1 MKKMLKRF
9 LALAFLTC
17 ALTSAFSE
25 GSDIVVLMDASGTI
39 LPWFDEINSR
49 VLVDITKK
57 FIRQG
62 DTFHLISF
70 NSRVNLEIVQPIE
83 SEADVSRVVSRFM
96 LLYPLGQNSDFL
108 SGLHYTWQY
117 VSSLE
122 QSRQKVVIIISDGIF
137 NPPADS
143 TYASYT
149 PDQVK
154 ADIAQISRQIRGAGW
169 NVYYVKLPFPDNAEI
184 SSLDGKIVSSPEAAS
199 KTAKNG
205 KDAASSKKGT
215 GSKSK
220 AEATAQAETKK
231 YLDVSSDF
239 ESSLDIGQ
247 SELPKENVPLT
258 FVDSLF
264 SMPEVTFPDNIGKKG
279 RVFMLPLKVK
289 NVSDKTVNMELSGVY
304 WNDMD
309 VLGKTSFLNLSPKE
323 RGTLRAEIRLPETV
337 GKGPFD
343 LPIRLQFSGNTR
355 VNPQSGTVHLTV
367 VGFSPEMLFM
377 SGVPLVFSVILIA
390 LALIFVVLLILFV
403 IRKTARPVPDAVSA
417 AATAETVA
425 GRASQ
430 PAKAEKAAAGYAASA
445 SNKRGMA
452 FAHAST
458 QASTGTPQG
467 SEYTPDTSRNAAAIL
482 SSAAK
487 PEKTGL
493 TSLTEV
499 GVAKEVDRKAILAAM
514 VRKEDKQIHFDI
526 ARDDSADKNVAQMA
540 SALAAEKSARLSVLA
555 DAAKKYT
562 AHEVVR
568 TGASASEPILVKE
581 SGNIML
587 ELSVGNQ
594 NPHIGK
600 RNVHMM
606 KAGTRLSIGGGTSA
620 FLIFLVRFPAHIAE
634 IRFDGKQC
642 NLAILKPQYFP
653 YETDNVISDC
663 VGREFTVVSDK
674 GYEVAFSL
682 AVYEDP
688 VLKLNRLLKSIG

>member
-9 LALAFLTC
+9 FALAFMTC

-25 GSDIVVLMDASGTI
+25 GADIVVLMDASGTI

-169 NVYYVKLPFPDNAEI
+169 NVYYVKLPFPENAEI

-199 KTAKNG
+199 KASKNG
-205 KDAASSKKGT
+205 KGSASQKKDP
-215 GSKSK
+215 SAKSK
-220 AEATAQAETKK
+220 AEPTPQAETKK
-231 YLDVSSDF
+231 YLEVSSDF
-239 ESSLDIGQ
+239 ESSLDINQ
-247 SELPKENVPLT
+247 SELPKENVPIT

-264 SMPEVTFPDNIGKKG
+264 SMPEVTFPENLGKKG
-279 RVFMLPLKVK
+279 RVFILPLKVK
-289 NVSDKTVNMELSGVY
+289 NVSENTVNMELTGVY

-323 RGTLRAEIRLPETV
+323 RGTLRAEIHLPETV
-337 GKGPFD
+337 SKGPFD

-355 VNPQSGTVHLTV
+355 VNPQAGTVHMTV
-367 VGFSPEMLFM
+367 ISFSPEMLFM
-377 SGVPLVFSVILIA
+377 SGVPFVFSIFFIA
-390 LALIFVVLLILFV
+390 LALIFVLLLILFV
-403 IRKTARPVPDAVSA
+403 IRKTARPVPDAVNA
-417 AATAETVA
+417 AATAEAVA

-430 PAKAEKAAAGYAASA
+430 SAKAEKAAAGYEPSE
-445 SNKRGMA
+445 NKRGMP
-452 FAHAST
+452 FAKAT
-458 QASTGTPQG
+458 TGTAQASDYVP
-467 SEYTPDTSRNAAAIL
+467 ETSRNAAAIL

-487 PEKTGL
+487 PEKTGIS
-493 TSLTEV
+493 SLTEV
-499 GVAKEVDRKAILAAM
+499 SVAKEVDRKAILASM
-514 VRKEDKQIHFDI
+514 VRKEDKHIHYDVT
-526 ARDDSADKNVAQMA
+526 RDDSADKNVAQMA

-568 TGASASEPILVKE
+568 TGASAAEPILVKE

-594 NPHIGK
+594 NPHVGK

-642 NLAILKPQYFP
+642 NLAILKPHYFP
-653 YETDNVISDC
+653 YETENVISDC
-663 VGREFTVVSDK
+663 IGREFTVVSDK

-688 VLKLNRLLKSIG
+688 VLKLNRLLKSIM

>member
-1 MKKMLKRF
+1 MIKMLKRF
-9 LALAFLTC
+9 LALAFMTC

-25 GSDIVVLMDASGTI
+25 GADIVVLMDASGTI

-143 TYASYT
+143 AYASYT

-154 ADIAQISRQIRGAGW
+154 TDIAQISRQIRGAGW
-169 NVYYVKLPFPDNAEI
+169 NVYYVKLPFPENAEI

-199 KTAKNG
+199 KAGKNG
-205 KDAASSKKGT
+205 KGSASQKKDS
-215 GSKSK
+215 GSKGK
-220 AEATAQAETKK
+220 AEATTQSETKK
-231 YLDVSSDF
+231 YIEVSSDF
-239 ESSLDIGQ
+239 ESSLDISQ

-289 NVSDKTVNMELSGVY
+289 NVSDKTVNMELTGVY

-355 VNPQSGTVHLTV
+355 VNPQAGTVHLTV

-377 SGVPLVFSVILIA
+377 SGVPFVFSVILIV
-390 LALIFVVLLILFV
+390 LALIFVILLILFV
-403 IRKTARPVPDAVSA
+403 IRKTARPVPDAVNA
-417 AATAETVA
+417 AATAEAVV
-425 GRASQ
+425 GRSAQ
-430 PAKAEKAAAGYAASA
+430 PAKAEKQAAGYAS
-445 SNKRGMA
+445 SPRKQGMA
-452 FAHAST
+452 FAQAASGNA
-458 QASTGTPQG
+458 QASGYSPDT
-467 SEYTPDTSRNAAAIL
+467 DTSRNAAAIL

-493 TSLTEV
+493 TSLAEV
-499 GVAKEVDRKAILAAM
+499 GVAKEVDRKSILASM
-514 VRKEDKQIHFDI
+514 VRKEDKQIHFEV

-562 AHEVVR
+562 THEVVR
-568 TGASASEPILVKE
+568 TGASATEPIQVKE

-674 GYEVAFSL
+674 GYEVAFRL

-688 VLKLNRLLKSIG
+688 VLKLNRLMKSIM